1 MKREEKNMLTRQQI
15 ISSAMKEFGRH
26 SFTEASLNTICKEG
40 NISKGIIYHYFKDK
54 DELYLECVKECLDDL
69 TEFLIRNISIS
80 NHVEQDIE
88 NYLSLRH
95 RFFNEHPDY
104 TNLFTNAVLLQP
116 NHLKEQIMVIK
127 SGLDKFN
134 FSFYE
139 KVLKQVE
146 LKRGISLEE
155 AIDYFSM
162 FQESFNYHFKNNN
175 QGDFIELFNLHEL
188 KLSKFLKI
196 MFYGI
201 AEEKD
206 K

>member
-1 MKREEKNMLTRQQI
+1 MKREEKNILTRQQI
-15 ISSAMKEFGRH
+15 MSSAIKEFGRY
-26 SFTEASLNTICKEG
+26 SFAEASLNNICKEG

-54 DELYLECVKECLDDL
+54 DELYLECVTECFHEL
-69 TEFLIRNISIS
+69 TEFLSRNIVI
-80 NHVEQDIE
+80 NKHVEEDIE

-95 RFFNEHPDY
+95 GFFTEHPEY
-104 TNLFTNAVLLQP
+104 TNIFTNALLQQP
-116 NHLKEQIMVIK
+116 NHLKEEIRIIK
-127 SGLDKFN
+127 RGLDKFN

-139 KVLKQVE
+139 EVLEQVE
-146 LKRGISLEE
+146 LKRGISMEE

-162 FQESFNYHFKNNN
+162 FQESFNYYFKNNN

-206 K
+206 R